1 MISAPI
7 TALAGT
13 SFFSVLDWGVIVVYL
28 VLMIAIGAWAARG
41 QSGNRDYFLGGRNLP
56 WWAVGCSIIATETS
70 ALTFIGIPAMA
81 IGTVLVTPLPD
92 GSPHPYSYILQG
104 GHMYFMML
112 VVGYVTGRL
121 AVIKWVIPRYF
132 TGEIYT
138 TYELINHAFGERS
151 RMAVAALSVVQ
162 IILGA
167 GVRIYVTAIPI
178 ALLLVSL
185 GVPGGGIPL
194 SILVILIGSLLY
206 TAFGG
211 IKAVVYTDMVQY
223 FIFVGAALLAA
234 FYIPYLIGSRSGE
247 GFGGGVAVIAE
258 HATNGGPWNIWN
270 SGFSP
275 LDNATVVDH
284 LKNILSGPENIIAGL
299 IPMTFGILLAFGF
312 DQLNVQRVLACKD
325 VREGRKAMLFSA
337 VMIVPQFFL
346 FLLIGVELFGF
357 YNWNG
362 FNYNGLAPVDPA
374 WFPANP
380 GELPKGKGD
389 FIFPIFIFTEM
400 PSLMKG
406 LLVAA
411 ILSAAMSSVSSA
423 LSALGSMAIV
433 DFYKPW
439 KGGAVSSSK
448 EELFLSRIAILLSG
462 AALGIVAFYSS
473 LYPKDLI
480 SLAFTLTNIPG
491 GPILGAFLF
500 AFYKGKGDWRPLVFG
515 IMVGFILMALMS
527 FFLIPNKL
535 MWPIHWSWHAFI
547 GGLCTFSAAWVA
559 DQFFRKFPA
568 N

>member
-1 MISAPI
+1 MISSPI

-28 VLMIAIGAWAARG
+28 ILMIAIGAWAARG

-81 IGTVLVTPLPD
+81 IGAVLVTPLPD
-92 GSPHPYSYILQG
+92 GSPQPYSYILQG
-104 GHMYFMML
+104 GHMHFMML

-151 RMAVAALSVVQ
+151 RMAVATLSVIQ

-178 ALLLVSL
+178 ALLLVSV
-185 GVPGGGIPL
+185 GIPGGGIPL

-223 FIFVGAALLAA
+223 FIFVGAALLTAI
-234 FYIPYLIGSRSGE
+234 YIPYLIGFRSGE
-247 GFGGGVAVIAE
+247 GFGGGVAVLAE
-258 HATNGGPWNIWN
+258 HATNGGPWKIWN
-270 SGFSP
+270 SGFSTLENP
-275 LDNATVVDH
+275 TLLDH
-284 LKNILSGPENIIAGL
+284 LKQILSSPENVIAGL

-312 DQLNVQRVLACKD
+312 DQLNVQRVLACKN

-362 FNYNGLAPVDPA
+362 FHYNGLAPVDPA
-374 WFPANP
+374 WLASNTSGIPQA
-380 GELPKGKGD
+380 KAD

-400 PSLMKG
+400 PALMKG

-433 DFYKPW
+433 DFYKPF
-439 KGGAVSSSK
+439 KGTLHSSPK
-448 EELFLSRIAILLSG
+448 EELFLSRIAIIVSG
-462 AALGIVAFYSS
+462 VALGVVAFFSS
-473 LYPKDLI
+473 LYANDVL
-480 SLAFTLTNIPG
+480 SLAFTLSNIPG

-500 AFYKGKGDWRPLVFG
+500 AFHQGKGDWRSLVFG
-515 IMVGFILMALMS
+515 VSVGFLFMAFMS
-527 FFLIPNKL
+527 LYAIPAEII
-535 MWPIHWSWHAFI
+535 WPIHWSWHAFI
-547 GGLCTFSAAWVA
+547 GGMCTFSAAWLA
-559 DQFFRKFPA
+559 DQFFRINPTT
-568 N
+568 